1 MHTPLRPLLLCA
13 ALLLPASLLLSCDKE
28 LNAEGSETPASAT
41 PTAPSCSTRTVFV
54 HSRPPLFTWI
64 DHYADGRRDT
74 VWAPTR
80 EDYVGTRDTTYTLMI
95 QARDIVHLNELAW
108 TLGERDTLVCEGDEL
123 WQDELGKW
131 NWRAAGHDTTW
142 LNWGPHA
149 QDSLTRPRVHI
160 DNKAQIQYALASVS
174 PLDNYNPI
182 SLDIS
187 HFAGDSLRLQ
197 VESPTPAL
205 FRLGYVGDGYCPP
218 TDYCE
223 NYVSRCHYASLF
235 FTQPALGID
244 FATSPE
250 TGDYDWKLIVRN
262 RFGYADTLVG
272 STRIEA
278 PACPATDY
286 PLVLPQPL

>member
-1 MHTPLRPLLLCA
+1 MSAFHRPLLLCA

-28 LNAEGSETPASAT
+28 LTTADTESPAVAT
-41 PTAPSCSTRTVFV
+41 PTAPSCSTRTVIV
-54 HSRPPLFTWI
+54 HSRPLLFTWI
-64 DHYADGRRDT
+64 DLYADGRRDT
-74 VWAPTR
+74 VWAPMR
-80 EDYVGTRDTTYTLMI
+80 DDYVGTRDTTYTLMI
-95 QARDIVHLNELAW
+95 QARDIVFNDEFAVAM
-108 TLGERDTLVCEGDEL
+108 GEHDTLVCTGDEL

-149 QDSLTRPRVHI
+149 QDSLTAPHVHI
-160 DNKAQIQYALASVS
+160 DNKVQIQAALASVS
-174 PLDNYNPI
+174 PLDNYDPI

-205 FRLGYVGDGYCPP
+205 FRLGYVGDGYCPA

-223 NYVSRCHYASLF
+223 NYVSHCHYASVF

-250 TGDYDWKLIVRN
+250 AGDYDWKLIVRN

-272 STRIEA
+272 TTRIEE
-278 PACPATDY
+278 PACPATDNIRI
-286 PLVLPQPL
+286 LPQ

>member
-1 MHTPLRPLLLCA
+1 MHPPLRPLLLCA
-13 ALLLPASLLLSCDKE
+13 ALLLPASLLLSCDDKE
-28 LNAEGSETPASAT
+28 LTSAGSETLAT
-41 PTAPSCSTRTVFV
+41 ATPSCSTRTVIV
-54 HSRPPLFTWI
+54 HSRTPLFTWI
-64 DHYADGRRDT
+64 DLYADGRRDT

-80 EDYVGTRDTTYTLMI
+80 DDYVGTRDTTYTLMI
-95 QARDIVHLNELAW
+95 QARDIVHRIDLAM
-108 TLGERDTLVCEGDEL
+108 TLEERDTLVCAGDEL

-160 DNKAQIQYALASVS
+160 DNKAQIQYALANLT
-174 PLDNYNPI
+174 PFENYKPI

-187 HFAGDSLRLQ
+187 HFAGDSLRLL

-205 FRLGYVGDGYCPP
+205 FRLGYVGDGYCPA
-218 TDYCE
+218 TDYCQ
-223 NYVSRCHYASLF
+223 NYVSGCASASVF

-250 TGDYDWKLIVRN
+250 TGNYDWKLIVRN

-272 STRIEA
+272 TTRIEA
-278 PACPATDY
+278 PACPATDNIRI
-286 PLVLPQPL
+286 LPQ